1 MKARRIGFIGIGVM
15 GSAMAR
21 HLAAAGHT
29 LTLYDLDA
37 KAARKAARAISGA
50 AVAKSPRNV
59 GETSDIVITMLPNGE
74 AVRACVEADDGLA
87 AGMRPGT
94 LLIDCSSAE
103 PWLTRATATI
113 LAERGIEMID
123 APVSGAQEG
132 AEAATLVF
140 MCGGSDDALKRA
152 RPILKLMGKHIFHL
166 GPVGAGHTMK
176 SVNNLATALTCLGT
190 AEAMIIGKAHG
201 LEPSAMIDVLNVSTG
216 QSFVTSRKYGEQV
229 VGRRFD
235 DPFKL
240 SLMRKDVTIALSL
253 AGDSHLDLPVSK
265 LGKKLWSDADV
276 AMGEGSSVMDIA
288 RWYELE
294 TGIALADAKSRQR
307 KPKKA

>member
-1 MKARRIGFIGIGVM
+1 MKSRRIGFIGIGVM

-21 HLAAAGHT
+21 HLAAAGHM
-29 LTLYDLDA
+29 LTLYDLDSA
-37 KAARKAARAISGA
+37 TIRKAARRIAGA
-50 AVAKSPRNV
+50 SIARSPKEA
-59 GETSDIVITMLPNGE
+59 GEKSDIVITMLPNGE

-87 AGMRPGT
+87 AGMKRGT

-103 PWLTRATATI
+103 PWLTRATAKV
-113 LAERGIEMID
+113 LAIRGIDMID

-132 AEAATLVF
+132 AETATLVF
-140 MCGGSDDALKRA
+140 MCGGSDGALKRA
-152 RPILKLMGKHIFHL
+152 KPILKLMGKHIFHL

-176 SVNNLATALTCLGT
+176 TVNNLATALTCLGT

-216 QSFVTSRKYGEQV
+216 QSFVTTRKYGAQV

-235 DPFKL
+235 DAFKL

-253 AGDSHLDLPVSK
+253 ADDSRLDLPVSK
-265 LGKKLWSDADV
+265 LGKKLWSDADA

-294 TGIALADAKSRQR
+294 TGIELADAK
-307 KPKKA
+307 PKLRTPRNA

>member
-1 MKARRIGFIGIGVM
+1 MKSRCIGFIGIGVM

-21 HLAAAGHT
+21 HLAAAGHM
-29 LTLYDLDA
+29 LTLYDLDSPTT
-37 KAARKAARAISGA
+37 RKAARRIAGA
-50 AVAKSPRNV
+50 SIARSPKEV
-59 GETSDIVITMLPNGE
+59 GEKSDIVITMLPNGE
-74 AVRACVEADDGLA
+74 AVRACVEADVGLA
-87 AGMRPGT
+87 AGMKRGT

-103 PWLTRATATI
+103 PWLTRATAQI
-113 LAERGIEMID
+113 LAIRGIDMID

-132 AEAATLVF
+132 AETATLVF
-140 MCGGSDDALKRA
+140 MCGGSDGALKRA
-152 RPILKLMGKHIFHL
+152 KPILKLMGKHIFHL

-176 SVNNLATALTCLGT
+176 TVNNLATALTCLGT

-216 QSFVTSRKYGEQV
+216 QSFVTTRKYGPQV

-235 DPFKL
+235 DAFKL

-253 AGDSHLDLPVSK
+253 ADDSRLDLPASK
-265 LGKKLWSDADV
+265 LGKKLWSDADA

-294 TGIALADAKSRQR
+294 TGIELADAKPKLRNPR
-307 KPKKA
+307 KA

>member
-1 MKARRIGFIGIGVM
+1 MKSRRIGFVGVGVM

-37 KAARKAARAISGA
+37 KAARRAARNIPGA
-50 AVAKSPRNV
+50 AVAKSPRDV
-59 GETSDIVITMLPNGE
+59 GENSDIVITMLPNGE

-87 AGMRPGT
+87 AGMKPGT

-103 PWLTRATATI
+103 PWLTRQTAKT
-113 LAERGIEMID
+113 LARRGIDMID

-132 AEAATLVF
+132 AETATLVF
-140 MCGGSDDALKRA
+140 MCGGSDTALKRA
-152 RPILKLMGKHIFHL
+152 KPTLKLMGTHIFHL
-166 GPVGAGHTMK
+166 GPIGAGHTMK
-176 SVNNLATALTCLGT
+176 TVNNLATALTCLGT

-201 LEPSAMIDVLNVSTG
+201 LEPSSMIDVLNVSTG
-216 QSFVTSRKYGEQV
+216 QSFVTSRKYGPQV

-235 DPFKL
+235 DAFKL
-240 SLMRKDVTIALSL
+240 SLMRKDVAIALTL
-253 AGDSHLDLPVSK
+253 ADEGRLDLPVSK
-265 LGKKLWSDADV
+265 LGKKLWSDADA
-276 AMGEGSSVMDIA
+276 AMGEGRSVMDIA

-294 TGIALADAKSRQR
+294 TGVELADAKPKPR
-307 KPKKA
+307 KSKKA